1 MQMTLKGLMRR
12 KQRGNEQR
20 WVASRKSLA
29 HIITL
34 DYTLQW
40 RLDAVKCLQSRKE
53 PFKRKHL
60 ISNFHSLIWPYP
72 SKDILQSDKGHA
84 CMTFLNCRAP
94 REPTTSSN
102 TAAKGAPKWST
113 EDFCGNLLS
122 KIILPPP
129 LLPPVDAG
137 EVCPFKGFHH
147 FLPSAPALKCIKDEP
162 KSIISKGERAIFV
175 RFYGIYL
182 ERRSLERERQ
192 LKKTNTINFSLL
204 DSLWVKTED
213 KQKRKEDDIQQRLR
227 LDLYPGHCC

>member
-113 EDFCGNLLS
+113 EDFCGNLSS
-122 KIILPPP
+122 KIIPPP
-129 LLPPVDAG
+129 PLPPVDAG

-147 FLPSAPALKCIKDEP
+147 FLPSAPALKCIKDET
-162 KSIISKGERAIFV
+162 KSIISKGERAIFK
-175 RFYGIYL
+175 ILWYL
-182 ERRSLERERQ
+182 FREKEFRAG
-192 LKKTNTINFSLL
+192 KTAEKSNRIHFSLL
-204 DSLWVKTED
+204 DSLWVKTQD
-213 KQKRKEDDIQQRLR
+213 KQKRKEDGIQQRLR